1 MNPEVPEDLDV
12 IFFSGEQ
19 LLYEPF
25 EVIDQDAKPQEVG
38 PQKSTISSSP
48 ELLDDLNNY
57 FLSSP
62 GYARQILP
70 ARKIRKTFCEED

>member
-12 IFFSGEQ
+12 IFFRGEQ

-25 EVIDQDAKPQEVG
+25 EVIDPDAKPQEVG

-48 ELLDDLNNY
+48 ELLEELNQC
-57 FLSSP
+57 FLNIP

-70 ARKIRKTFCEED
+70 ARKIGKTFCEED